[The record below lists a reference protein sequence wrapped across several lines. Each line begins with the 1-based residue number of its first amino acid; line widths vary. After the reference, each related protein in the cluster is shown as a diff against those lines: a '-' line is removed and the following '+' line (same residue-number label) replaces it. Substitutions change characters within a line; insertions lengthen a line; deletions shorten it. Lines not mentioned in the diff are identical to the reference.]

1 MEKSINIPLK
11 LIAATCEGNGIG
23 IDNDLPWR
31 LKQEMAYFTR
41 MTTTTVDVRK
51 QNAMIMGRRTWQS
64 TPECERPLPDRI
76 SVVLSSL
83 PKTEI
88 AEAEDVL
95 VCSNFD
101 EAVKIVEGLADKIE
115 TCWVGFMSVLKV

>member
-1 MEKSINIPLK
+1 MMEKSLNIPFK
-11 LIAATCEGNGIG
+11 LIAATGRGNGIG
-23 IDNDLPWR
+23 INNDLPWR

-41 MTTTTVDVRK
+41 MTTTTVDDRK
-51 QNAMIMGRRTWQS
+51 QNAMIMGRRTWES
-64 TPECERPLPDRI
+64 TPESERPLPGRI

-88 AEAEDVL
+88 AEAEEVL

-101 EAVKIVEGLADKIE
+101 EAVEIVEGLADKIE
-115 TCWVGFMSVLKV
+115 TCWVGFLL

>member
-41 MTTTTVDVRK
+41 MTTTTVDDRPQKKARRNDYSSADFNDGDCQVR
-51 QNAMIMGRRTWQS
+51 W
-64 TPECERPLPDRI
+64 
-76 SVVLSSL
+76 
-83 PKTEI
+83 
-88 AEAEDVL
+88 
-95 VCSNFD
+95 FF
-101 EAVKIVEGLADKIE
+101 GL
-115 TCWVGFMSVLKV
+115 LKLKDCCQ